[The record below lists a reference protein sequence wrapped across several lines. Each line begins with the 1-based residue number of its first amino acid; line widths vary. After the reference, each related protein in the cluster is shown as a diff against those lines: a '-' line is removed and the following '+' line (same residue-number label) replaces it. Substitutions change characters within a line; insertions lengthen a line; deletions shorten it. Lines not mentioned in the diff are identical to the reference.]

1 MSKITWLD
9 PTKQDETAEDPHFR
23 VTLKGGEDFFVDQW
37 AMTIDLTEMCNAAG
51 KRVKDY
57 DVDKGCEFYRVD
69 LPVPRFKKALKLI
82 IKHGEPD
89 LVDHVQWYLDEHFPK
104 WGKEFGKLRY

>member
-9 PTKQDETAEDPHFR
+9 TMKPNETLEDPHFR
-23 VTLKGGEDFFVDQW
+23 VTLCGCEYFFVDRW
-37 AMTIDLTEMCNAAG
+37 TMTIDLTEMCNAAG

-57 DVDKGCEFYRVD
+57 DVDNGCKFYRVD
-69 LPVPRFKKALKLI
+69 LPVPRFKKALRMI
-82 IKHGEPD
+82 VMHGEPD

-104 WGKEFGKLRY
+104 WGKEFKKLR